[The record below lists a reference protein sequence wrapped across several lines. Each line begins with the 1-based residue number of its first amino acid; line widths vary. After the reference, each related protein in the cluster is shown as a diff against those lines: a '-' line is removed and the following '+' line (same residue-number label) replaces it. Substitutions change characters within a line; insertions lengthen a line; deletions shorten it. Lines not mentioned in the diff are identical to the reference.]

1 MSDGAS
7 GHKEEPGKV
16 TAYIVA
22 GFEPM
27 RVGLVKTLSA
37 AKGIALLGDAS
48 SIQTMVDEEG
58 YRADCVVIDT
68 SAVQGVDPAV
78 INRLLLPY
86 VPQMRALFLG
96 NQEDTAEQG
105 YESIAPTMMLEA
117 VGFIY
122 RHGSAAR
129 LVNAVELVG
138 SGIFVCET
146 DVIKRNLSRVA
157 KTLATPPV
165 SAEGPLSERE
175 VEVLG
180 LIARGLS
187 NREIARELF
196 VTEGTAK
203 AHVSRIMSKTGV
215 DRRAGLVRYAIENGI
230 PVSED

>member
-1 MSDGAS
+1 MSEQS
-7 GHKEEPGKV
+7 KHIEEPGKV

-27 RVGLVKTLSA
+27 RVGLVKALSEA
-37 AKGIALLGDAS
+37 PGIALLGDAS
-48 SIQTMVDEEG
+48 SLQAMVDAEG
-58 YRADCVVIDT
+58 YRADCLVIDL
-68 SAVQGVDPAV
+68 SAVEGLDTTEV
-78 INRLLLPY
+78 NRLLLPY

-122 RHGSAAR
+122 RHGSTAR

-146 DVIKRNLSRVA
+146 DVIKHNLSRVA
-157 KTLATPPV
+157 KTLATPPA
-165 SAEGPLSERE
+165 SMEGPLSERE

-180 LIARGLS
+180 LVARGWS
-187 NREIARELF
+187 HREIARELF

-203 AHVSRIMSKTGV
+203 AHVSRIMAKTGV

-230 PVSED
+230 PLSED